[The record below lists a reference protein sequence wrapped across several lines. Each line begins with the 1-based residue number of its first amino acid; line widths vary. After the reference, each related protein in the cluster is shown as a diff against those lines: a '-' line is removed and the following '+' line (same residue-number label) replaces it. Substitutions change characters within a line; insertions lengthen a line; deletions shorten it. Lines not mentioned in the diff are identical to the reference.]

1 MFDYIEMRDG
11 DNENSTLL
19 GRFCGDQSL
28 APELITSTYNYL
40 WMTFVTDGSVQN
52 RGFVLNYTTVEVC
65 SGIGGILR
73 DTAGIIRSPAHP
85 QEYPHGVTCR
95 WVNGKLNI
103 SGSYIVFTRWIIAGE
118 PGTIIRLSWLNFN
131 LEESP
136 GCAYD
141 YLAVYDNTTIPNT
154 GAGQPWVINMRTS
167 LLLCRWSDGPV
178 LRK

>member
-1 MFDYIEMRDG
+1 MQVPHIRNSRFSDPSKFQVMVQSGKPINHAEPNFRSDFDIEGTFGDHCMFDYIEMRDG
-11 DNENSTLL
+11 DNENSTLI

-28 APELITSTYNYL
+28 APELITSTFNYL

-95 WVNGKLNI
+95 WVNGKVNI
-103 SGSYIVFTRWIIAGE
+103 SVS
-118 PGTIIRLSWLNFN
+118 
-131 LEESP
+131 
-136 GCAYD
+136 
-141 YLAVYDNTTIPNT
+141 
-154 GAGQPWVINMRTS
+154 
-167 LLLCRWSDGPV
+167 
-178 LRK
+178 